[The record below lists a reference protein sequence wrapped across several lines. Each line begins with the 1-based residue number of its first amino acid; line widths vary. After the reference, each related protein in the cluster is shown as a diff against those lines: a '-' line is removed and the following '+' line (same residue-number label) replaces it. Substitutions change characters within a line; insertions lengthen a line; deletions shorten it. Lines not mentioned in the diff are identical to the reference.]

1 MSWNSSRFVYDLLE
15 DLLEI
20 SSKNHEAKPL
30 DDFGFVPFFNIF
42 WSITFFIE
50 RIINENENYPTK
62 FMIKGQKY
70 NARGS
75 KRCIIMSMYLVFTE
89 KRPVK

>member
-42 WSITFFIE
+42 FIIE
-50 RIINENENYPTK
+50 RNINENENCPTK
-62 FMIKGQKY
+62 FMIKGQKVLT
-70 NARGS
+70 
-75 KRCIIMSMYLVFTE
+75 K
-89 KRPVK
+89 

>member
-30 DDFGFVPFFNIF
+30 DDFGFVHFFNIF

-62 FMIKGQKY
+62 FMIKGQKV
-70 NARGS
+70 
-75 KRCIIMSMYLVFTE
+75 LTE
-89 KRPVK
+89 